1 MHGEALLSAAEKES
15 NVVVCSAWAG
25 AFFVGGLG
33 IRGFRVFCFDGD
45 GEDEEGGDGI

>member
-25 AFFVGGLG
+25 AFFGVVWGFGGLG
-33 IRGFRVFCFDGD
+33 CFGFDGD